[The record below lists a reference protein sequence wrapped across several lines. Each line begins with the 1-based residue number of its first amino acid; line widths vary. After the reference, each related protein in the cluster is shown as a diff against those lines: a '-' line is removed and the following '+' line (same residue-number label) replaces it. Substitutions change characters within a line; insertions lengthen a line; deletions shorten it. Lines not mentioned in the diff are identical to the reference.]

1 MDKKQFVKEYCSEE
15 LMTDFLREQGIIWDG
30 TNRSGD
36 PFAHCSECVWI
47 STELTEDTILAKF
60 DITPLI
66 FSIYSET
73 VHPENQMLVATK
85 FADFGSEWRA
95 YMAKNCNGYLPAAKR
110 YLNGLRNNIVIDNL
124 KTREI
129 LLKGIFRVQSLYQK
143 KMLQAETKEECNELS
158 EKMSKSVNAAYG
170 KIAVM
175 NAETRAKVLLLEKVE
190 IELDN
195 LSEMKRNSMAHE
207 R

>member
-30 TNRSGD
+30 TNRSGE
-36 PFAHCSECVWI
+36 PFTRCSECVWI
-47 STELTEDTILAKF
+47 STELTEDTMLAKF

-66 FSIYSET
+66 FNIYSET
-73 VHPENQMLVATK
+73 VNPENQMLVATK
-85 FADFGSEWRA
+85 FANFGSEWRA

-110 YLNGLRNNIVIDNL
+110 YLNGLRRNIVVDNL
-124 KTREI
+124 KAREI
-129 LLKGIFRVQSLYQK
+129 LIKGIFRAQSLYQK
-143 KMLQAETKEECNELS
+143 RMLLAETKKECNELS
-158 EKMSKSVNAAYG
+158 EKLSKSVNAAYG

-175 NAETRAKVLLLEKVE
+175 NAETRAKILLLEKVE
-190 IELDN
+190 IELN
-195 LSEMKRNSMAHE
+195 HLSEMKKNVMTHE